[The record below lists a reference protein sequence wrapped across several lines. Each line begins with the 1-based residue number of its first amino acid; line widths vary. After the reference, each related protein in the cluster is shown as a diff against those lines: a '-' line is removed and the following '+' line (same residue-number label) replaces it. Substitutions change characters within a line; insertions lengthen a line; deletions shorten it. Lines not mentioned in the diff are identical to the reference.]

1 MEAGRVGFQRQGLGR
16 AVGNA
21 GKTRRC
27 LLRGLL
33 FALQEG
39 VTGATGGRFA
49 RVWIGLTLR
58 PDGAD
63 TLVCIRVPPETG
75 GGGEDSPSVL
85 SGFAGSSFHE
95 RSSTDAPSVVGGTAG
110 GEEEPWWLRATP
122 LEPGPHVLELHSRI
136 RDGGGFTAVER
147 IRLAYLRGRQGASIQ
162 RGEDTHFTGA
172 RCNLRNRCYV
182 VLAARHHLDPFFT
195 WSVETHQ
202 RAVGEAVCRCVVVR
216 AVESGALL
224 CIPKDGLPV
233 EVFDDAETGNFEG
246 LVGPFMEVEVDAVVA
261 SRAQPR
267 TLSVVIL
274 DVELNGFDGLSL
286 TCPEGFTEK
295 ECKNFGKFK
304 SKLEWP
310 PPGASQELVQS
321 GGQQRLEQYFSAA
334 EELPPVQ
341 NGGGDGSTQELLHQL
356 LSQAEV
362 TQRMVTG
369 MKDQFVTVKSR
380 LDRLIST
387 FSNSAIPKMS
397 GIPGG
402 GMSGV
407 DEEENL
413 DGEALDPTAEGST
426 LLQRLVMAKAQQSD
440 PLSILGSATQED
452 PDMPKSSGVKGIAA
466 RQLLS
471 DSFRRHPQRVVSI
484 IRERLALARRKG
496 SAKELE
502 ARDMWYHFQETVPL
516 GSHKTL
522 TYLAFISSAMFE
534 AIERNDQPRLHM
546 LAMLQAV
553 FIEQAAYDGGALR
566 LAHLLTCQEEPP
578 FAMTELHKNVRSEL
592 AHAQLADPRWIA
604 TQLAFLKDLEG
615 ITDKSSKYV
624 KPNSKP
630 SDAGGQD
637 DPPNPRPKYRP
648 KKNRKTQEGAEVD
661 TLFVAS
667 SNWLC
672 MGRPRKLTQTWPPC
686 SAAQRRMLTDLEH
699 SLNLFYR
706 LGRGPSSGLD
716 RALGKFGSLSESLQQ
731 LTAASQSLRHQLD
744 SYCRSRSFATHNF
757 DATASEGLDGPTP
770 SSSSFP
776 QPGAAPVLQ
785 KSGSSALDL
794 KPERIQFKQS
804 PSFKPDKFISDPLL
818 KAGFMDPKHLR
829 LPKHLWPSPKLA
841 RVMCS
846 RESLLELFQK
856 WDDHNCLQ
864 LVEASESESK
874 YRCGLFA
881 VYKSEDRDRQIL
893 NPIPENSRC
902 MTQNESTMTLA
913 HGSLLCGLHLAD
925 SEDLLIGADDLEDF
939 YHCFKVSRDHSLR
952 NHIHGVFPGDTF
964 KGWNAWSPDLS
975 GKMVVGCFGTLVM
988 GNSFAV
994 ELAQH
999 THTNLLSRAGVL
1011 KEAEQVC
1018 YRKPLPRSST
1028 LQLLRIDDLA
1038 VLQKVPRG
1046 ISASS
1051 SKCFRGD
1058 RELLEKA
1065 GNAYADAGLRTSAKK
1080 AVRDADTATILGGE
1094 LDGRRGILSAPR
1106 LRIVTLSRL
1115 TLQLVKIGWAT
1126 KNLMEVIIGSWIFV
1140 LLFRRPLLAL
1150 FNDVFHEGEG
1160 CKSRH
1165 EIFKLSSGALQE
1177 LMLVA
1182 LWSPFAFTN
1191 LRAQPL
1197 DQIFCSDASLH
1208 GGGVCTAQF
1217 SREGTL
1223 ELGRIAEQ
1231 KGFYTRVDSSTLG
1244 RYLAAHGEDHVDPPG
1259 IPPSLQEGFLWD
1271 FCEIFRGVGT
1281 LSQAHAAAGLTVHPG
1296 FEIRDGPCG
1305 DVLHPA
1311 TALAIIGLIC
1321 RRVIRCFHVAPVCTT
1336 FGTLRRP
1343 RLRSKLMPYGF
1354 NPDEKHTHEGNQ
1366 FAIRGGFILFLC
1378 HYYELLVS
1386 AEQPNGSVMFRLDL
1400 YQRLLTLGFLSVR
1413 FPFLQS
1419 KVICKP
1425 SLMIHTTNHDIL
1437 SSRVVVAT
1445 SSALLCPR
1453 LSSEKIRAKTAP

>member
-1 MEAGRVGFQRQGLGR
+1 M
-16 AVGNA
+16 
-21 GKTRRC
+21 T
-27 LLRGLL
+27 
-33 FALQEG
+33 
-39 VTGATGGRFA
+39 
-49 RVWIGLTLR
+49 
-58 PDGAD
+58 
-63 TLVCIRVPPETG
+63 
-75 GGGEDSPSVL
+75 
-85 SGFAGSSFHE
+85 
-95 RSSTDAPSVVGGTAG
+95 
-110 GEEEPWWLRATP
+110 
-122 LEPGPHVLELHSRI
+122 
-136 RDGGGFTAVER
+136 
-147 IRLAYLRGRQGASIQ
+147 
-162 RGEDTHFTGA
+162 
-172 RCNLRNRCYV
+172 
-182 VLAARHHLDPFFT
+182 
-195 WSVETHQ
+195 
-202 RAVGEAVCRCVVVR
+202 
-216 AVESGALL
+216 
-224 CIPKDGLPV
+224 
-233 EVFDDAETGNFEG
+233 
-246 LVGPFMEVEVDAVVA
+246 
-261 SRAQPR
+261 
-267 TLSVVIL
+267 
-274 DVELNGFDGLSL
+274 
-286 TCPEGFTEK
+286 
-295 ECKNFGKFK
+295 
-304 SKLEWP
+304 
-310 PPGASQELVQS
+310 
-321 GGQQRLEQYFSAA
+321 
-334 EELPPVQ
+334 
-341 NGGGDGSTQELLHQL
+341 
-356 LSQAEV
+356 
-362 TQRMVTG
+362 
-369 MKDQFVTVKSR
+369 
-380 LDRLIST
+380 
-387 FSNSAIPKMS
+387 
-397 GIPGG
+397 
-402 GMSGV
+402 
-407 DEEENL
+407 
-413 DGEALDPTAEGST
+413 
-426 LLQRLVMAKAQQSD
+426 
-440 PLSILGSATQED
+440 
-452 PDMPKSSGVKGIAA
+452 
-466 RQLLS
+466 S
-471 DSFRRHPQRVVSI
+471 DSFEHGTPSQGVTASKAGV
-484 IRERLALARRKG
+484 EPDDDMLG
-496 SAKELE
+496 SLPKFISPLSFGCDLFKVFAACLN
-502 ARDMWYHFQETVPL
+502 PL
-516 GSHKTL
+516 GNFCRQALH
-522 TYLAFISSAMFE
+522 
-534 AIERNDQPRLHM
+534 LHM
-546 LAMLQAV
+546 SM
-553 FIEQAAYDGGALR
+553 DNS
-566 LAHLLTCQEEPP
+566 C
-578 FAMTELHKNVRSEL
+578 
-592 AHAQLADPRWIA
+592 
-604 TQLAFLKDLEG
+604 
-615 ITDKSSKYV
+615 SSKHLWPCPIPASV
-624 KPNSKP
+624 
-630 SDAGGQD
+630 A
-637 DPPNPRPKYRP
+637 PPRDRLSGRRQSRYKLRVCV
-648 KKNRKTQEGAEVD
+648 REHLR
-661 TLFVAS
+661 LFVAS

-757 DATASEGLDGPTP
+757 DATASEGLDGPTL

-776 QPGAAPVLQ
+776 QPGTAPVLQ

-975 GKMVVGCFGTLVM
+975 GKMVVGCFGTLAM

-1028 LQLLRIDDLA
+1028 LQLLCIDDLA

-1208 GGGVCTAQF
+1208 GGGVCSAQF

-1413 FPFLQS
+1413 FPFCSWGTPFQKLSWWLHNNPLLSELADHCRCGAAGNHFRVQGTFDALRLAQFKRCCRPNVIEVFGREPRLNEHVAHFSGGYPIPLCNAIASLNIRQFKIIATTVEPDVTRPHSSPPRWMTQLGCGLTWKKLIQYRFKKANHINVNEHLSYRSLVKHVS
-1419 KVICKP
+1419 KTSPHSRFCA
-1425 SLMIHTTNHDIL
+1425 LLD
-1437 SSRVVVAT
+1437 SRVIIGCNAKGR
-1445 SSALLCPR
+1445 SSSKQLNFYLGSSLPYIIGGDLYPALLHIGSKDNASDDVSRFVKLRKATESLAPWLQQLLAGKHSIFEEIWKADQLKWPLNGWARLIR
-1453 LSSEKIRAKTAP
+1453 LSLLAYSNH